1 MTTARREKISIVIPM
16 EESSKGIPLAVID
29 WDNALTKSNFDYEII
44 AAAHKDSN
52 VLSAL
57 RAGFRSSVANLK
69 FSSSETAHLHDI
81 INTAVNSTSG
91 EFITLASPEV
101 FPTVSDLSSFTPV
114 LLGESDI
121 VFSTAHGPDKHL
133 SEALCRLFSPVGS
146 REFAEGIISAHKETI
161 IRLMPV
167 IKMFPNNIFEAL
179 AIASKK
185 LGLNISESMLSASV
199 TPGLPTR
206 TPSAKVIS
214 SLRTRISFELAW
226 GGRGLPISKKVY

>member
-69 FSSSETAHLHDI
+69 FSSSETAGLHDI
-81 INTAVNSTSG
+81 INTAVNTASA
-91 EFITLASPEV
+91 ENIILASPEV
-101 FPTVSDLSSFTPV
+101 LPVVSDLSALANISM
-114 LLGESDI
+114 SDI
-121 VFSTAHGPDKHL
+121 DIIFGYAGGPDKHIA
-133 SEALCRLFSPVGS
+133 EAVCRIFSPVGS
-146 REFAEGIISAHKETI
+146 REFAECIISARKETI
-161 IRLMPV
+161 MRLMPV
-167 IKMFPNNIFEAL
+167 IKMFPNNVFEAL
-179 AIASKK
+179 AIAGGKI
-185 LGLNISESMLSASV
+185 GLNISESMLSASV

-206 TPSAKVIS
+206 TPSAKVITS
-214 SLRTRISFELAW
+214 FRTRISFELAW